1 VTRGGP
7 FRLPLPFED
16 PVRRSLLAPAGALV
30 EWALGLS
37 TLDAMYRRLPRD
49 EGRPFWDRALDALE
63 IRVDAA
69 IDDDPPVPREGAL
82 VVIANHPFGGVDGLV
97 LASLLHRWRADVKI
111 VANAFLGTIPDLRGL
126 FVFVNPFGTSSA
138 TASNGAGLRA
148 ALRWLRDGHVLAM
161 FPAGEVSHV
170 RSAAGLTVDPRW
182 TPGLARIVRH
192 AGAPVLPVHFE
203 GDNSRLFR
211 IAGRLHPRMRTVML
225 PRELLRRRG
234 RPIAVR
240 AGRAIPFSRLAAFES
255 DEEMTAYL
263 RVRTYALGGRATR
276 GGSEAPRWPRGR
288 AAAAVEAP
296 ESTEALATEVERLPA
311 AQRLGGAG
319 DLEVLVGRADQVPGI
334 VREIGRLRELTFRA
348 AGEGTGLSTDLDR
361 FDRHYWHLFLWDRVN
376 RQIVGAY
383 RIGATDEIVP
393 RAGVAGLYTST
404 LFRYDRRLL
413 DQIDPALELGRA
425 FVRAEHQREY
435 SPLMLLWKG
444 IGTFVSRRP
453 RYRMLF
459 GPVSISNEYRSLSR
473 QLLASFLQATCP
485 RSDLAAL
492 IAPRHPAPFLR
503 DSRTLEALPAT
514 VVRSLAEVGT
524 LLAEIEADRKGV
536 PVLLRQYLKL
546 NARLLGF
553 NLDPAFGGV
562 LDGLMLVDLC
572 EVDRDILVRYMGRTG
587 AEVFLKQHER

>member
-1 VTRGGP
+1 
-7 FRLPLPFED
+7 
-16 PVRRSLLAPAGALV
+16 V

-37 TLDAMYRRLPRD
+37 TLEAMYRRLPRD
-49 EGRPFWDRALDALE
+49 EERPFWDRALDALE

-69 IDDDPPVPREGAL
+69 IDDDPPVPRDGAL

-97 LASLLHRWRADVKI
+97 LASLIHRWRADVKI

-148 ALRWLRDGHVLAM
+148 ALRWLREGHVLAM
-161 FPAGEVSHV
+161 FPAGEVSHH
-170 RSAAGLTVDPRW
+170 RSEGLTVDPRW

-203 GDNSRLFR
+203 GANSRLFH
-211 IAGRLHPRMRTVML
+211 IAGRLHPRVRTVLL
-225 PRELLRRRG
+225 PRELLRQRG
-234 RPIAVR
+234 RTIAVR
-240 AGRAIPFSRLAAFES
+240 VGRAIPFPRLAPFDS

-263 RVRTYALGGRATR
+263 RVRTYALGGRPLPAAR
-276 GGSEAPRWPRGR
+276 DAPCLPRGR
-288 AAAAVEAP
+288 EAAAIEAP
-296 ESTEALATEVERLPA
+296 GSADALATEVERLPA
-311 AQRLGGAG
+311 AQRLCGAG

-348 AGEGTGLSTDLDR
+348 AGEGTGLPTDLDR
-361 FDRHYWHLFLWDRVN
+361 FDRSYWHLFLWDRVN
-376 RQIVGAY
+376 RQIAGAY

-404 LFRYDRRLL
+404 LFRYDRKLL

-444 IGTFVSRRP
+444 IGAFVSSRP
-453 RYRMLF
+453 RYRVLF

-473 QLLASFLQATCP
+473 QLLASFLQATCA

-572 EVDRDILVRYMGRTG
+572 EVDRDILVRYMGRAG
-587 AEVFLKQHER
+587 AETFLKQHER